1 MKAKFFKA
9 YVKLDETVG
18 KKLPYAIY
26 EITGEENIQE
36 YVDNTPKQYQRF
48 ADEEKTR
55 PLFFSRLYAD
65 SMKEVKR
72 DIHLM
77 LDEEGRYISPELTEQ
92 REEYNLNKAFSN
104 LQELS

>member
-18 KKLPYAIY
+18 KKLPHVIY
-26 EITGEENIQE
+26 EITGEDNIQE
-36 YVDNTPKQYQRF
+36 YVDNTPLQYQRF

-65 SMKEVKR
+65 SAKEIVR
-72 DIHLM
+72 EVHLI
-77 LDEEGRYISPELTEQ
+77 LDEEGRYVSPELTEQ
-92 REEYNLNKAFSN
+92 REEYNLSKAFSN
-104 LQELS
+104 LQEL